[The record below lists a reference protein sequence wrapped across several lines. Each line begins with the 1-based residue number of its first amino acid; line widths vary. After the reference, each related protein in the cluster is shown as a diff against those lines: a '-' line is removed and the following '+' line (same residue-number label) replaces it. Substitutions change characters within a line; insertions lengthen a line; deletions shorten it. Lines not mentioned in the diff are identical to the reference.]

1 MSAAVT
7 ERDRVL
13 VLLKR
18 FGWNSTSFQVLEP
31 GFQYWFDG
39 DDACVCYVDTGGSW
53 VVAGPPITAPERVAE
68 TCARFVAAADAAG
81 RRVCCFGTE
90 ARFTELTGWAALRIG
105 DQPIWAPGDWSAVVK
120 DSRSLREQLRRAR
133 AKGVVVRE
141 LEVGEL
147 VAGHAT
153 RTRIDTLIER
163 WLATR
168 PIAPMGFLVQIDP
181 FTFPEER
188 RYFVAEREGRIVA
201 FLGIIPIYA
210 RRGWFFEDFLRDPD
224 APNGTIELLVDAGMR
239 AAAAEDVALVTLGL
253 VPLAGEVSTWLRAA
267 RRLGRSLYDFDGLRA
282 FKAKF
287 KPRAWDPIYLSYPGG
302 HSVRAVADTLTAF
315 AHGGLLRFGL
325 ETFLRGPAIVVRAL
339 SVLLVIWTV
348 LLALPASA
356 HYFPTRACQWGWVGF
371 DIALAIGLFSLAYRW
386 RQPLADIIASVVTA
400 DAVVTI
406 VQAFVYDFPH
416 RRGALDVVVIVI
428 AMLAPTVAALL
439 LWNAR
444 AHRAGA
450 P

>member
-1 MSAAVT
+1 
-7 ERDRVL
+7 
-13 VLLKR
+13 
-18 FGWNSTSFQVLEP
+18 
-31 GFQYWFDG
+31 
-39 DDACVCYVDTGGSW
+39 
-53 VVAGPPITAPERVAE
+53 
-68 TCARFVAAADAAG
+68 
-81 RRVCCFGTE
+81 
-90 ARFTELTGWAALRIG
+90 
-105 DQPIWAPGDWSAVVK
+105 
-120 DSRSLREQLRRAR
+120 
-133 AKGVVVRE
+133 
-141 LEVGEL
+141 
-147 VAGHAT
+147 
-153 RTRIDTLIER
+153 
-163 WLATR
+163 
-168 PIAPMGFLVQIDP
+168 
-181 FTFPEER
+181 
-188 RYFVAEREGRIVA
+188 
-201 FLGIIPIYA
+201 
-210 RRGWFFEDFLRDPD
+210 
-224 APNGTIELLVDAGMR
+224 
-239 AAAAEDVALVTLGL
+239 
-253 VPLAGEVSTWLRAA
+253 
-267 RRLGRSLYDFDGLRA
+267 
-282 FKAKF
+282 
-287 KPRAWDPIYLSYPGG
+287 
-302 HSVRAVADTLTAF
+302 VRAVADTLTAF

-386 RQPLADIIASVVTA
+386 RQPLADIIASLVTA